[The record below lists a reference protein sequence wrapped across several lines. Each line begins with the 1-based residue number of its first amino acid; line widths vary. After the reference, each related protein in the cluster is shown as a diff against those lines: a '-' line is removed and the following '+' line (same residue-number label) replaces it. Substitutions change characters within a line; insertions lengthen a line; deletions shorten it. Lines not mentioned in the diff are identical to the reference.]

1 MNMRKNTLIIVFI
14 IMALSLFTACG
25 DGNSELAGKWEGVS
39 SEGMFLVE
47 PWSKNIHGEIY
58 LELFS
63 DGIGAF
69 LHEITVI
76 PFNWTAERGRFMIT
90 MDTAA
95 YIWDYDISNADLT
108 LTEQR
113 GEDMLISIFR
123 RTD

>member
-1 MNMRKNTLIIVFI
+1 MNTRKIALIIFFV
-14 IMALSLFTACG
+14 IMATLLLTACG
-25 DGNSELAGKWEGVS
+25 DDKSELTGKWEGVS
-39 SEGMFLVE
+39 VVGMMLVE
-47 PWSKNIHGEIY
+47 PWSKEIHGEIY

-69 LHEITVI
+69 LHGISVI

-90 MDTAA
+90 MDKAA
-95 YIWDYDISNADLT
+95 YIWDYDISNADLE

-113 GEDMLISIFR
+113 GDDTLISIFR